1 MSGGKEKTYMAVKKA
16 HASKGTPELIKSADV
31 NSKKQSV
38 NLAIEISEIFHVVGE
53 GEGLFFC

>member
-1 MSGGKEKTYMAVKKA
+1 MAVKKA

-38 NLAIEISEIFHVVGE
+38 NLAIEISEVFHVVGE